1 MMAQRSLDAGP
12 DGPDAGVVAVA
23 RAMRAVVRRLYHAHE
38 SEGGGAA
45 DVHLIHDAESFQ
57 RALEGVVAGE
67 DSAAAVSTLPT
78 TAVPLVGLVRA
89 QLLADG
95 AAEAEVV
102 LRGLRAL
109 DRLDRAWRYGTMDDG
124 DADLR
129 AWLSRPDAFELLVG
143 LAHDLRSPLNSII
156 FLSETIRNAATAA
169 ITEVQYRQLGLI
181 HIAALGLN
189 TVLSDVVEL
198 AIDERD
204 LVDDLEVLDFWVGE
218 VFDDLAAML
227 APMSE
232 EKGVELRMSVGDEDR
247 WHGHPLAISRVL
259 LNLTTNALKFTEEGY
274 VEIGFRRLGPTE
286 AEFFVADTGRG
297 IGDQQVADL
306 FKPFRARGRD
316 RGHYFSSSGL
326 GLSICQRYLRAMGS
340 TLEVETELGVGTRLS
355 FRLTEPDRR

>member
-1 MMAQRSLDAGP
+1 MMAERSREAGSEQAEAAFEVI
-12 DGPDAGVVAVA
+12 G
-23 RAMRAVVRRLYHAHE
+23 RATRAVVRRLYQAQE
-38 SEGGGAA
+38 SEAA
-45 DVHLIHDAESFQ
+45 ASPDAHLIHDADSFQ
-57 RALEGVVAGE
+57 RALEDVVKGE
-67 DSAAAVSTLPT
+67 DPAVAVSTLPT

-89 QLLADG
+89 QLLGD
-95 AAEAEVV
+95 AAAAAEVV
-102 LRGLRAL
+102 VRVLRGL

-156 FLSETIRNAATAA
+156 FLSETIRNAATASF
-169 ITEVQYRQLGLI
+169 TEVQYRQLGLI

-218 VFDDLAAML
+218 VFDELAAML

-232 EKGVELRMSVGDEDR
+232 EKGVELRLTVGDDDR

-274 VEIGFRRLGPTE
+274 VEIGFRRLGSTE
-286 AEFFVADTGRG
+286 AEFFVGDTGRG

-340 TLEVETELGVGTRLS
+340 TLEVETELGEGTRFS